1 MLRDA
6 HLPEPKFELGGKRY
20 VLTETYYGVT
30 LVGGRD
36 FDNGYVRYNGL
47 TGQVTART
55 GYSWDGCSIPR
66 WVPFVRRT
74 KKTKVAG
81 LLHDI
86 SYQLGREGVFA
97 GVTQAREVIDA
108 YFFHN
113 LKAKKVSDWK
123 ARAMY
128 TAVRGFGASSFRK

>member
-1 MLRDA
+1 MFDA
-6 HLPEPKFELGGKRY
+6 ELAEPKFKLGGRRY
-20 VLTETYYGVT
+20 VLTENYYGRT
-30 LVGGRD
+30 LVGGRN
-36 FDNGYVRYNGL
+36 FDNGYVKYNGL
-47 TGQVTART
+47 TGEITARI

-66 WVPFVRRT
+66 WV
-74 KKTKVAG
+74 TKVAG

-97 GVTQAREVIDA
+97 KVVRAREVIDA